1 VFAGSTARPTR
12 TSAPVWADAGRAIA
26 AITKRAKKPTDTT
39 LFFTIFCRMV
49 ELTPVKTPLL
59 APPVYPLKGESLRIV
74 VETLKS
80 LYITAYTVVL
90 IMSKQFLG

>member
-1 VFAGSTARPTR
+1 
-12 TSAPVWADAGRAIA
+12 
-26 AITKRAKKPTDTT
+26 
-39 LFFTIFCRMV
+39 MV